1 MKKTNTTTMP
11 TAIENTTKAPK
22 NTGKRK
28 PSVTPNQQP
37 AVDEN
42 STPNQPA
49 AQPKGTEDTAPDVAD
64 AVSALSLDDTVAEL
78 NKKESERIATGSVLF
93 VHAKNLVDAENKAR
107 RTAFGAKLF
116 AIMDEKGTGEMFR
129 EFIAS
134 PKYTAI
140 TIKQDPK
147 TGEYK
152 SGERKVELSFSKL
165 DRLYQ
170 LAKSTE
176 NDAQGHP
183 IANKSVTLASDKK
196 WELYFNMLVDN
207 IGRFN
212 AGEIEASA
220 PSSTL
225 EAKARKEYGFDK
237 VSVSALTVQMNKVV
251 AAILPED
258 MPVSLLN
265 LHTKYMLMASTVYKD
280 RKIVG
285 SKEAVFM
292 SALFA
297 AIDNKINGTKLVFES
312 KAKVHKTNNQ

>member
-11 TAIENTTKAPK
+11 TATETTTKAPK
-22 NTGKRK
+22 TTGKRK
-28 PSVTPNQQP
+28 PSATPSQP
-37 AVDEN
+37 AV
-42 STPNQPA
+42 
-49 AQPKGTEDTAPDVAD
+49 QPKGTEDTAPDVTD
-64 AVSALSLDDTVAEL
+64 AVGKLTLTETITEL
-78 NKKESERIATGSVLF
+78 NKPEGQRIASGSMLF
-93 VHAKNLVDAENKAR
+93 VHAKDLVTAENKAR

-196 WELYFNMLVDN
+196 WDIMFNMLVDN
-207 IGRFN
+207 IARFN
-212 AGEIEASA
+212 AKEIEATA
-220 PSSTL
+220 PTSRL
-225 EAKARKEYGFDK
+225 ENKTREDLGFSN
-237 VSVSALTVQMNKVV
+237 VSMNALIKQLNLV
-251 AAILPED
+251 ATAILPEN
-258 MPVSLLN
+258 MQVN
-265 LHTKYMLMASTVYKD
+265 LIGVHAKYMVMASTTYKN
-280 RKIVG
+280 RQIVG

-297 AIDNKINGTKLVFES
+297 VLDSGLNGTKLVFDS
-312 KAKVHKTNNQ
+312 KAKIHKTNNQ